1 MVQEVNKTN
10 QIYRWILMLIN
21 GIFCFLIVGV
31 IILITISSEEKFL
44 SIFSSNFKNTQLINN
59 KIVLFI
65 KIAVIVILL
74 LFLVAS
80 LILIWLLS
88 WQKIIKSNVD
98 FKLIKKQC
106 FKMYHWKTFDLVLIA
121 FFVSLS
127 LILDY
132 LMIFFPKLPM
142 GGSIGL
148 KYWPVFLIAFVV
160 SFWHGIATGGI
171 SALISLIIIP
181 QGAIINPW
189 QYLLDYFIPMIMPSL
204 IGIVNINFKKRF
216 NANIKISFII
226 TFICIII
233 YMCNVLS
240 GVLYFGNYA
249 WDGFSVWGYALIYN
263 LIYVFIF
270 VYPLM
275 ILSLPLLFRVLMPWK
290 EKYNDQIN

>member
-10 QIYRWILMLIN
+10 KIYRWILMLIN
-21 GIFCFLIVGV
+21 VIFCFLIVGV
-31 IILITISSEEKFL
+31 IMLITISSEEKFL
-44 SIFSSNFKNTQLINN
+44 SIFSSNVRNTQLINN
-59 KIVLFI
+59 KIVLLI

-74 LFLVAS
+74 LFLIAN

-88 WQKIIKSNVD
+88 YQKTIKFNID
-98 FKLIKKQC
+98 FKMIKKRC
-106 FKMYHWKTFDLVLIA
+106 FKICHWKTFDLVLIA

-160 SFWHGIATGGI
+160 SFWHGIVTGVI
-171 SALISLIIIP
+171 SALVSLIIIP

-226 TFICIII
+226 TVICIII
-233 YMCNVLS
+233 YICDVLS
-240 GVLYFGNYA
+240 GVLYFDNYA

-275 ILSLPLLFRVLMPWK
+275 IISLPLLFRVLMPWK
-290 EKYNDQIN
+290 EKYNNQIN